1 MHLLGAL
8 FFEYSFQGEIEGF
21 ASQLSAEHEEDFDFA
36 GRPDE
41 GRIDHAEALRDKSQ
55 PGAEVRYWITWILKM
70 LACVEEL
77 GKPRT

>member
-1 MHLLGAL
+1 MHLLWAL

-21 ASQLSAEHEEDFDFA
+21 ASQLPAEHEEDLDFA
-36 GRPDE
+36 GGPDE
-41 GRIDHAEALRDKSQ
+41 GRIDHAEALRNEGQ
-55 PGAEVRYWITWILKM
+55 PGAEVRYWIVWILKI